1 MRRFTKWSLDMA
13 MTNTHGPVRQA
24 NEDNVKHVVD
34 TTEARQ
40 GVVSGR
46 VLSVLLISTILLAVI
61 FAIIWLSAA

>member
-1 MRRFTKWSLDMA
+1 
-13 MTNTHGPVRQA
+13 MTNTHRGPVHQA

-46 VLSVLLISTILLAVI
+46 VLTVLLISTILLGVI
-61 FAIIWLSAA
+61 FAIIWLMGV